1 MEKPKV
7 IYLKALFKKHK
18 PENKLEKIIKDFVVQ
33 ADIQVDGKEKLKV
46 PPKDRSKVARQ
57 FILDNCEEFLAY
69 AVDYSLYDKF
79 FADERGTREYNLALG
94 ERRANAAKDYLMT
107 YGISAD
113 RISVLSYGKERPV
126 DAGSNP
132 LAWSKNRRSVT
143 VKAN

>member
-1 MEKPKV
+1 MDKPKV

-18 PENKLEKIIKDFVVQ
+18 AENKLEKIIKDFVVQ

-79 FADERGTREYNLALG
+79 FYDEKFE
-94 ERRANAAKDYLMT
+94 
-107 YGISAD
+107 
-113 RISVLSYGKERPV
+113 
-126 DAGSNP
+126 
-132 LAWSKNRRSVT
+132 
-143 VKAN
+143 VKI

>member
-33 ADIQVDGKEKLKV
+33 ADIQIDGKEKLKV

-79 FADERGTREYNLALG
+79 FADTENFE
-94 ERRANAAKDYLMT
+94 EK
-107 YGISAD
+107 I
-113 RISVLSYGKERPV
+113 
-126 DAGSNP
+126 
-132 LAWSKNRRSVT
+132 
-143 VKAN
+143 

>member
-33 ADIQVDGKEKLKV
+33 ADIQVDNKEKPKV
-46 PPKDRSKVARQ
+46 STRDRSKVARK

-79 FADERGTREYNLALG
+79 LLIQKNLKKKSDNL
-94 ERRANAAKDYLMT
+94 T
-107 YGISAD
+107 YSIKF
-113 RISVLSYGKERPV
+113 YFYP
-126 DAGSNP
+126 
-132 LAWSKNRRSVT
+132 
-143 VKAN
+143 